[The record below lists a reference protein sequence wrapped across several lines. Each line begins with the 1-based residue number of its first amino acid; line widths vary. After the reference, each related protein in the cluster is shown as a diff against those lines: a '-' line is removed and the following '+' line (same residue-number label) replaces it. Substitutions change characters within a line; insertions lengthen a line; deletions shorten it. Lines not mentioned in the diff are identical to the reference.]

1 MFTKTEPMTSSSA
14 PSVPNAARPGGNS
27 KSILA
32 SDLRIVGE
40 ISSTGQIEVLGEVE
54 GNLVAKGLLIG
65 TEGRVSGTVHSDIVE
80 VKGVLNGS
88 VKSQSFA
95 LRSTAEVQAD
105 ITYSTLTIESGAQ
118 IEGKFALNK

>member
-1 MFTKTEPMTSSSA
+1 MFTKTEPMNSPA
-14 PSVPNAARPGGNS
+14 PSAARPGSNT

-40 ISSTGQIEVLGEVE
+40 ITSSGQIEVLGEVE

-65 TEGRVSGTVHSDIVE
+65 TEGRVSGTVNSDIVE
-80 VKGVLNGS
+80 VKGVLSGS

-105 ITYSTLTIESGAQ
+105 VTYSTLTIESGAQ

>member
-1 MFTKTEPMTSSSA
+1 MFTKTEPMTA
-14 PSVPNAARPGGNS
+14 PTTTARPGANT

-40 ISSTGQIEVLGEVE
+40 ISSSGQIEVLGEVE

-65 TEGRVSGTVHSDIVE
+65 TEGRVSGTVNSDIVE
-80 VKGVLNGS
+80 VKGVLSGS

-105 ITYSTLTIESGAQ
+105 VTYSTLTIESGAQ

>member
-1 MFTKTEPMTSSSA
+1 MFTKTEPMTSPTA
-14 PSVPNAARPGGNS
+14 PSRPGGNS
-27 KSILA
+27 KSVLA

-40 ISSTGQIEVLGEVE
+40 ITSSGQIEVMGEVE
-54 GNLVAKGLLIG
+54 GNLVAKGLVIG
-65 TEGRVSGTVHSDIVE
+65 TEGRVAGTVNSDLVE

-88 VKSQSFA
+88 VKSQSFT

-105 ITYSTLTIESGAQ
+105 VTYSTLSIESGAQ

>member
-1 MFTKTEPMTSSSA
+1 MFTKTEPINATPAA
-14 PSVPNAARPGGNS
+14 PARPGANS

-32 SDLRIVGE
+32 SDLRITGE
-40 ISSTGQIEVLGEVE
+40 ITSSGQIEVLGEVE

-65 TEGRVSGTVHSDIVE
+65 TEGRVSGTVNSDIVE
-80 VKGVLNGS
+80 VKGVLSGS

-105 ITYSTLTIESGAQ
+105 VTYSTLTIESGAQ

>member
-1 MFTKTEPMTSSSA
+1 MFTKTEPMNSPATA
-14 PSVPNAARPGGNS
+14 PTLRPGANS

-32 SDLRIVGE
+32 SDLRITGE
-40 ISSTGQIEVLGEVE
+40 IVSTGQIEVLGEVE

-65 TEGRVSGTVHSDIVE
+65 TEGRVVGTVTSDIVE
-80 VKGVLNGS
+80 VKGVLNGA
-88 VKSQSFA
+88 VKSQNFA

-105 ITYSTLTIESGAQ
+105 VTYSTLTIETGAQ

>member
-1 MFTKTEPMTSSSA
+1 MFTKTEPMTSSTA
-14 PSVPNAARPGGNS
+14 PATRPGANS

-54 GNLVAKGLLIG
+54 GNLVAKGLVIG
-65 TEGRVSGTVHSDIVE
+65 TEGRVSGTVNSDIVE

-88 VKSQSFA
+88 VKSQNFA

-105 ITYSTLTIESGAQ
+105 VTYSTLTIESGAQ